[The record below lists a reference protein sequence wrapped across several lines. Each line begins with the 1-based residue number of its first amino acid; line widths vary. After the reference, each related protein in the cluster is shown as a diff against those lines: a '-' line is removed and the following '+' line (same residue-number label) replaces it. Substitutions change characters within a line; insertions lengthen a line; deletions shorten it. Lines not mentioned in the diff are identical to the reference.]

1 MKRLLKFTLLLAL
14 LLATG
19 LIALMI
25 YAYGEEAVTH
35 QVFLNGDVVDANG
48 EQTEALYVVN
58 GRIQALGSEPDVLLV
73 ADKNAAIVDLQ
84 QGALLP
90 GLIEPHTHPI
100 ATALLAQA
108 VDVSGFSH
116 QNREQIMQTLREAV
130 ADFSPNGWVIAFG
143 WDPVMLPD
151 LEAPTLAELDALSPD
166 KPLLILTQMMHDAYV
181 NSVALNAANITPQTP
196 NPKGGEFI
204 KDADGKLTGTI
215 REVPAISHLFNAVP
229 KPPNAVVTALT
240 QLQLQQYA
248 KAGYT
253 SLGVLGPV
261 GRADDPLAIL
271 ETLLDRSDAPLRART
286 WALPDQLPSTAKPA
300 GNNRYGVRG
309 VKFWMDGS
317 PFAGGAAWEEPYEN
331 SELALKRLELPR
343 DHMAHLNYELDDF
356 AQQFADYH
364 QRGFSIAVHV
374 QGERAV
380 DAALDMA
387 EQGVARYPRDDHR
400 HRLEHNALI
409 TPQQIQRAKQLGFT
423 LSFFVD
429 HIWFYGHSLP
439 DLIGERS
446 DRYMPVGSALKSGH
460 RVTLHGDHPATPLDP
475 LRTLKTAVTRAQR
488 SQSGDIAP
496 NQALTVAQALKA
508 MTIDAAWQLGIE
520 AETGSLAVGKAA
532 DFVWLSQNPLTV
544 DPQKLDEITVRGTWV
559 AGQAVDTKWNSRANA
574 RLLLESIF

>member
-25 YAYGEEAVTH
+25 YAYGEKTVKH

-48 EQTEALYVVN
+48 EHAEALYVVN
-58 GRIQALGSEPDVLLV
+58 GRIQALGSESDVLLA

-116 QNREQIMQTLREAV
+116 QNREQIMQTLDEAV
-130 ADFSPNGWVIAFG
+130 AGFSPNGWVIAFG

-215 REVPAISHLFNAVP
+215 REVPAISHLFDAVP

-286 WALPDQLPSTAKPA
+286 WALPDQLSRAGKPA
-300 GNNRYGVRG
+300 ANNRYGVRG

-343 DHMAHLNYELDDF
+343 DHLAHLNYELDDF

-387 EQGVARYPRDDHR
+387 EQVLARYPREDHR

-409 TPQQIQRAKQLGFT
+409 TPEQIQRAKQLGFT

-446 DRYMPVGSALKSGH
+446 GRYMPVSSALKSGH

-475 LRTLKTAVTRAQR
+475 LRTLKTAVTRTQR

-496 NQALTVAQALKA
+496 NQAVTVAQALKA
-508 MTIDAAWQLGIE
+508 MTIDAAWQLGME

-532 DFVWLSQNPLTV
+532 DFVWLSQNPMTV
-544 DPQKLDEITVRGTWV
+544 DPQELDEITVRGTWV